1 MPHPSDADLKKVDL
15 LCRSGLEKAQQ
26 RLYTEAVQDF
36 SEAIKIH
43 PLFTTAYVLRA
54 QMQPITDEGRKLA
67 IQDFKTVIEIHKS
80 QGTLESIPLM
90 EQEIKTLES
99 EMGQKIDCQNLQL
112 VDHDISQ
119 EITRNSIPLLLL
131 DIGFHLV
138 LVNANPSELVA
149 QLAKQKNGSIIE
161 DAYLRKTDPAE
172 LGIMVFQVQST
183 DWAVI
188 QCLNYM
194 SSIDD
199 DDAQELSQALQCK
212 VMVAA
217 LTEPN
222 DYFGY
227 RLFSSGQLCESY
239 EWIDDELIDEPK
251 DFWRGVQKS
260 GTDPSVMDALLKRHE
275 VYIPECFAASEYGV
289 GLYTYE
295 NVSLETSNYPVALP
309 RESLAYFAYIR
320 LQSRKTEEV

>member
-1 MPHPSDADLKKVDL
+1 MLTPLSDERIARSCQLLTIIPVKKMT
-15 LCRSGLEKAQQ
+15 K
-26 RLYTEAVQDF
+26 
-36 SEAIKIH
+36 
-43 PLFTTAYVLRA
+43 
-54 QMQPITDEGRKLA
+54 
-67 IQDFKTVIEIHKS
+67 
-80 QGTLESIPLM
+80 
-90 EQEIKTLES
+90 
-99 EMGQKIDCQNLQL
+99 
-112 VDHDISQ
+112 
-119 EITRNSIPLLLL
+119 NSIPLLLM
-131 DIGFHLV
+131 DFGFDLV

-161 DAYLRKTDPAE
+161 DAYLSKTDPAE
-172 LGIMVFQVQST
+172 LGLMVFQVQST

-194 SSIDD
+194 SSINDD
-199 DDAQELSQALQCK
+199 DVQELSQALQCK
-212 VMVAA
+212 AMVAA

-275 VYIPECFAASEYGV
+275 VYIPECFAVSEYGV
-289 GLYTYE
+289 GLYTYKD
-295 NVSLETSNYPVALP
+295 VKLEPPNHPVALP
-309 RESLAYFAYIR
+309 RESLAYFAYVR
-320 LQSRKTEEV
+320 LQSRNTEQA